1 MQMALTAKGI
11 EKLPPGKH
19 PDGDGLYCLVTLTGG
34 RSWALR
40 YQRQGRERWHGL
52 GPCHTFKPEEARQ
65 RARKA
70 KQLLFDGIDPIDA
83 RKEQRTARALEAAK
97 TITFADA
104 AKQYFDQHQDSWSS
118 VKHAHQFWR
127 SLEQYA
133 FPVVGKLPVASIDT
147 GLILKIIEPIWKDQ
161 YQTASRVRGRVASVL
176 DWATVR
182 GYRAGDNP
190 ARWRGHL
197 SEALPAKGDFTK
209 VEHHAALPYAD
220 VPAFVTQLSLHQ
232 GIPPRAMEFLI
243 LAAARTSE
251 VLSARWSEFDFG
263 KRIWTIPP
271 DRMKA
276 RKEHRVPL
284 SDRMIK
290 ILKALPREA
299 GADGIIF
306 ISSKAG
312 APLAKNTLSKLV
324 SKMMG
329 IDTTVHGFRSSF
341 RTWAAESTAFPRE
354 VIEAALAHA
363 TGNAVELAYQR
374 SDVLEKRRQLMEKW
388 SAFVATPR
396 RKTGTVTPIRKAG
409 L

>member
-1 MQMALTAKGI
+1 
-11 EKLPPGKH
+11 
-19 PDGDGLYCLVTLTGG
+19 
-34 RSWALR
+34 
-40 YQRQGRERWHGL
+40 
-52 GPCHTFKPEEARQ
+52 
-65 RARKA
+65 
-70 KQLLFDGIDPIDA
+70 
-83 RKEQRTARALEAAK
+83 
-97 TITFADA
+97 
-104 AKQYFDQHQDSWSS
+104 
-118 VKHAHQFWR
+118 
-127 SLEQYA
+127 
-133 FPVVGKLPVASIDT
+133 
-147 GLILKIIEPIWKDQ
+147 
-161 YQTASRVRGRVASVL
+161 
-176 DWATVR
+176 
-182 GYRAGDNP
+182 
-190 ARWRGHL
+190 
-197 SEALPAKGDFTK
+197 
-209 VEHHAALPYAD
+209 